1 MYACPSC
8 NNALSDRAIFCG
20 ACSKQ
25 ARCKVCHELL
35 ESNARACVICGTLL
49 GEGQPANGH
58 PQENFAGS
66 MNTFFLKET
75 SNTRTVEVSFSDTAI
90 VNLGDVLGYVG
101 SSRIG
106 KRKPTTDQSSSQ
118 LLLPGASLDLDNGDV
133 ENPSSVINRVAE
145 PSVNLQTTGERERIR
160 EVFAQDG
167 ERLVLDNLRLKA
179 SGQLDAARRL
189 VYLFLYAH
197 ELDGHQQVS
206 REAINEVLKDI
217 GLYDPNISNW
227 ISTSPDLREADEDGH
242 SMFRLRKTGRDE
254 AKRVLAEVFDDTVKD
269 TWTLTDRSRTRAKT
283 GGEGASIGTTNKTTA
298 RKKAVEPDDWA
309 AKWTAL
315 ELGVDG
321 HSIVEEASSLNKGL
335 FGLWAIRR
343 ATQDAIKV
351 VSDTKLVAFLHKAFV
366 VKVARTTLI
375 SALESKKA
383 KGKVIRVGGG
393 YEITPTGIKE
403 AESMSGLDKNR
414 STSVGK
420 GSKK

>member
-25 ARCKVCHELL
+25 ARCKACHELL

-66 MNTFFLKET
+66 RNTFFLKET

-90 VNLGDVLGYVG
+90 MNLGDVLGYVAN
-101 SSRIG
+101 SRIG
-106 KRKPTTDQSSSQ
+106 KRKTATDQSSSQ

-133 ENPSSVINRVAE
+133 EKPSSFIDRVPE
-145 PSVNLQTTGERERIR
+145 PSVSLQTAGQRERLR

-167 ERLVLDNLRLKA
+167 ERLVLDNLLLKA
-179 SGQLDAARRL
+179 TGQLDAGRRL

-206 REAINEVLKDI
+206 RDAINEVLKDV
-217 GLYDPNISNW
+217 GLYDSNVATW
-227 ISTSPDLREADEDGH
+227 ISTSPDLRELNENGQ

-254 AKRVLAEVFDDTVKD
+254 AKRVLDEVLNDEIAD
-269 TWTLTDRSRTRAKT
+269 TWPLTDRSRIRAKSVADGSSNGRT
-283 GGEGASIGTTNKTTA
+283 KTTTS
-298 RKKAVEPDDWA
+298 KKSAEPDEWA
-309 AKWTAL
+309 TKWTAL

-321 HSIVEEASSLNKGL
+321 HSIVEEASSLNRAL

-343 ATQDAIKV
+343 ATEDSIKV
-351 VSDTKLVAFLHKAFV
+351 VSDRKLVAFLHKAFV

-375 SALESKKA
+375 SALASKNA
-383 KGKVIRVGGG
+383 KGKVIRVSGG
-393 YEITPTGIKE
+393 YEITPTGMNE
-403 AESMSGLDKNR
+403 AFSMSGLER
-414 STSVGK
+414 SRSAAVGK